1 MPVTSEQSHDIIRNK
16 VNSAAAETA
25 QHNFGGI
32 MCTGICFTDSEN
44 NLYFGRNL
52 DWNSAFGERTLIM
65 PKGYELA
72 FSFLDSTPVAH
83 AAIGMGIAYEG
94 YPLFFDCGNDAGLAV
109 AGLNF
114 PGYAQYESAPIPGKT
129 NIAAYEFPEW
139 IAASFATVNEVQEA
153 LQNVAIVAQPVSD
166 NLGVSLLHWLIS
178 DKTRSIVVEYM
189 ADGMHVYDNPVD
201 TLANQP
207 TFGFHLE
214 NLRNYLSAEGAFPQ
228 PAHWRRAELVP
239 YGSGAT
245 MRGIPGDYYS
255 PSRFVKA
262 AFLNAHYPEKGTE
275 PENVARMFHTLGN
288 VSMVEGAAQ
297 MADGSYERTLY
308 TSCFSARTGNYYY
321 STYENPAI
329 RYARL
334 ADYATANPNELIEP
348 EEQTS

>member
-1 MPVTSEQSHDIIRNK
+1 
-16 VNSAAAETA
+16 
-25 QHNFGGI
+25 

-52 DWNSAFGERTLIM
+52 DWSSAFGERILIM

-72 FSFLDSTPVAH
+72 FSFLDSKPAKH
-83 AAIGMGIAYEG
+83 AVIGMGIAHKG

-114 PGYAQYESAPIPGKT
+114 PGYAQYESAPVSGKT

-139 IAASFATVNEVQEA
+139 VSACFTTVDEVQEA
-153 LQNVAIVAQPVSD
+153 LQDTAIIAKPVSD
-166 NLGVSLLHWLIS
+166 ELGVSLLHWLIS
-178 DKTRSIVVEYM
+178 DQSRSIVVEYT
-189 ADGMHVYDNPVD
+189 AAGMHVYDNPVD

-207 TFGFHLE
+207 AFDFHLE
-214 NLRNYLSAEGAFPQ
+214 NLRNYLSADGSFPQ
-228 PAHWRRAELVP
+228 PVRWRRAELAP
-239 YGSGAT
+239 YGSGST

-262 AFLNAHYPEKGTE
+262 AFLNAHYPEKNTE
-275 PENVARMFHTLGN
+275 SENIARMFHTLGN

-297 MADGSYERTLY
+297 MADGGYERTLY

-334 ADYATANPNELIEP
+334 ADYATAASSQLIEP
-348 EEQTS
+348 EELAS